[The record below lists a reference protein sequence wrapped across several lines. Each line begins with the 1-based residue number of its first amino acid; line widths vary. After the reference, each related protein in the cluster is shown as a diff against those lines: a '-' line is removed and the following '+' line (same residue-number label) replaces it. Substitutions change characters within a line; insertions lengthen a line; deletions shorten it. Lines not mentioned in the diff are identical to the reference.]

1 MEKQIYGTPDHYD
14 LKNRG
19 CTEEEL
25 DGLCEIFER
34 LMLEQANG
42 SFRKGIYDLK
52 EFESA
57 EQLKIAD
64 FTLTMERHDHPDG
77 PEWKGVFE
85 AKGRSM
91 EVWGTMEEDTSQR
104 LSNAF

>member
-1 MEKQIYGTPDHYD
+1 MEKRIYYIADHYD
-14 LKNRG
+14 LKNRN
-19 CTEEEL
+19 CAEEEL

-34 LMLEQANG
+34 LILKQANG
-42 SFRKGIYDLK
+42 SLRKGVYDLK

-77 PEWKGVFE
+77 PEWRGVFE
-85 AKGRSM
+85 AEGRSM
-91 EVWGTMEEDTSQR
+91 EVWGTVEP
-104 LSNAF
+104 AA

>member
-1 MEKQIYGTPDHYD
+1 MEKHIFNTPTHYD

-25 DGLCEIFER
+25 DSLCEIFER

-42 SFRKGIYDLK
+42 SLRKGVYDLK

-57 EQLKIAD
+57 EQLKVAD
-64 FTLTMERHDHPDG
+64 FTLTMERHEHPDG
-77 PEWKGVFE
+77 PEWKGAFE
-85 AKGRSM
+85 AESRSM
-91 EVWGTMEEDTSQR
+91 EVWGTVEPT
-104 LSNAF
+104 AA